1 MRFTL
6 PWEAAVRWQNFP
18 QILPGR
24 RPSESF
30 AEIFSAFRSG
40 GGKGNAMMQRS
51 IQEIRPAGKP
61 GAVRSVLWSAC
72 LALVFLAGSLLSLRD
87 TWQQAAAAT
96 WWPALAAAAGIA
108 VSEVSR
114 RLRKQYAGA
123 SRGIRLG
130 SWGTVLVLTGFSGA
144 LEGL

>member
-1 MRFTL
+1 
-6 PWEAAVRWQNFP
+6 
-18 QILPGR
+18 
-24 RPSESF
+24 
-30 AEIFSAFRSG
+30 
-40 GGKGNAMMQRS
+40 MMQRS

-87 TWQQAAAAT
+87 TWQQAAAAS

-130 SWGTVLVLTGFSGA
+130 S
-144 LEGL
+144 